1 MAVSID
7 KDYIVEII
15 APELA
20 SIPENVFDELIPVAC
35 VSVDEDLWGIKA
47 KYATGLMVA
56 HMLAMLRRKGTS
68 GNVRRKKIGQAE
80 IEFDTTLGSG
90 SGGKDPHELSQTS
103 YGSLFLQC
111 RRGLVKLGISS
122 LVC

>member
-1 MAVSID
+1 MAVAID

-15 APELA
+15 APELE
-20 SIPENVFDELIPVAC
+20 SVSEDVFDELISVYC
-35 VSVDEDLWGIKA
+35 TSVDAELWGAKA
-47 KYATGLMVA
+47 KYATGLLVA
-56 HMLAMLRRKGTS
+56 HALTMLRRQGTA

-90 SGGKDPHELSQTS
+90 SGGEDPHELSQTS
-103 YGSLFLQC
+103 YGTLFLQC
-111 RRGLVKLGISS
+111 RRGLVKIGLSA